1 VGTLASQVLVIERS
15 YLALRWSWSI
25 VVHLRYGPRQCTNYS
40 IPVCHNSGSQES
52 LAFSRMKES
61 DDDSSSCVAKWM
73 NHETILKHP
82 GVRRSEVRFP
92 LFRPYL
98 VAPPNRSPRQRL
110 YTPSPVKELPK
121 GTGSLRRLPPLDLGG
136 KARNNSR
143 RLGFTAWQK
152 FLGMERTF
160 WTHLCTARAKIFA
173 LSFQTPK
180 PATRSVY

>member
-25 VVHLRYGPRQCTNYS
+25 VVHLRYGPRQCTDYS

-52 LAFSRMKES
+52 SAFSRMKES
-61 DDDSSSCVAKWM
+61 DDESSSCVAKWM

-82 GVRRSEVRFP
+82 GVRGVSKKSFPSEVRFP

-98 VAPPNRSPRQRL
+98 VASPNRSPRQRL

-136 KARNNSR
+136 KAPKQLTKVRVH
-143 RLGFTAWQK
+143 RLAEIPWHGK
-152 FLGMERTF
+152 DILD
-160 WTHLCTARAKIFA
+160 
-173 LSFQTPK
+173 TP
-180 PATRSVY
+180 P